1 MYRCCVTLKI
11 KREKIWNKNLEKFD
25 QLLPKTL
32 VPKKHRR
39 KIYRGKA
46 RFKKWLV
53 TRQSGPRYHFPRWP
67 YTITVYCRPLS
78 RDTMFQPSIYD
89 KGGGGKEKSDE
100 MELHCPSWP
109 VTFFERSVS
118 PPQLW
123 KCNKPETCWRGE
135 KLLQVGVDCNHGYPY
150 TSATSGSGTSIR
162 KSQGNATTPF
172 GSLRICLLLYV
183 PLYLVVCACTRI
195 YLNGEYSW
203 LQIQFWIMAH

>member
-1 MYRCCVTLKI
+1 M
-11 KREKIWNKNLEKFD
+11 EKFD
-25 QLLPKTL
+25 QLLPTL

-46 RFKKWLV
+46 PFKKWLV
-53 TRQSGPRYHFPRWP
+53 TWESGRYHFPRWP

-89 KGGGGKEKSDE
+89 KGGKEKSDE

-123 KCNKPETCWRGE
+123 KCNKPETCWGE
-135 KLLQVGVDCNHGYPY
+135 GKNFCRLAWTVATVTHTRPLLGLERQ
-150 TSATSGSGTSIR
+150 
-162 KSQGNATTPF
+162 
-172 GSLRICLLLYV
+172 
-183 PLYLVVCACTRI
+183 
-195 YLNGEYSW
+195 
-203 LQIQFWIMAH
+203 